1 MAATDKD
8 VLRPAQIS
16 TNYQAGA
23 RALVIAAEGFDS
35 VTDNGV
41 VGMSNEI
48 VGSVRCVLAGRVPW
62 VTFPPLEDVLL
73 ESTAIAD
80 CLCTSCFF
88 SGPSRMD
95 PSVATASARG

>member
-41 VGMSNEI
+41 VGMPMKS
-48 VGSVRCVLAGRVPW
+48 S
-62 VTFPPLEDVLL
+62 
-73 ESTAIAD
+73 
-80 CLCTSCFF
+80 
-88 SGPSRMD
+88 D
-95 PSVATASARG
+95 PSAVFWRDVCHG